1 MQDSL
6 RITFRVSKEQNEYL
20 QKVSEGNIS
29 GYIKKKLF
37 GEEVESQ
44 LKLSQIEDSLVSIQR
59 IIDRLAIDMKTTD
72 QSGFEEKLDKL
83 RTEISK
89 ISFPP
94 QGQMLMHESLAVE
107 TLLLLRNMASP
118 EKMKIAQAETARV
131 GYKPWES
138 KR

>member
-1 MQDSL
+1 MITRTFKITEEQD
-6 RITFRVSKEQNEYL
+6 QYL
-20 QKVSEGNIS
+20 QKVSGGNVS
-29 GYIKKKLF
+29 GYIKKRLF
-37 GEEVESQ
+37 GEEAESQ

-59 IIDRLAIDMKTTD
+59 IIDRLSIDMRTTD
-72 QSGFEEKLDKL
+72 QSGIEQKLDEL